1 MRLPRCRGAGS
12 PFLLLAPALATLLG
26 LIFFLMLG
34 GYFLLQPGV
43 SVKVPDSPFLLLP
56 QHDPRVVSVTG
67 SPLPQIYYEN
77 GVVTPDE
84 LEAALRKA
92 RKAGSLI
99 IKADRLAPYDL
110 LMQIMTIGVRCG
122 FSVVLAT
129 GQGPSS

>member
-26 LIFFLMLG
+26 LVFFLMLG